1 MQSFYYY
8 SPIGV
13 LKIELQEN
21 VLFSIQ
27 IVKNFKENKEENSY
41 FEIVKKQL
49 DEYFSGK
56 RKDFELNISF
66 SGTDF
71 QKAVWEELRKIPYGK
86 TKSYQDIAKLIKK
99 PNAQRAVGSACG
111 KNSILLVVPCHRVI
125 SKSKALGGFAYDL
138 KMKSKLLKLEGAI

>member
-13 LKIELQEN
+13 LKIGLQGST
-21 VLFSIQ
+21 LFSIQ

-138 KMKSKLLKLEGAI
+138 KIKSKLLKLEGAI